1 MRARHS
7 AVKDRQLAHRALPT
21 VTLSFALLAA
31 WDVGARL
38 SGLREIQ
45 LPSPSC
51 IVQVGLLQLPLIADH
66 IILISSS
73 RRSRTVDSVDKR
85 ANSPYL
91 GRLAA
96 RYRTC
101 GFAHRAG
108 QFTCVY
114 PL

>member
-21 VTLSFALLAA
+21 VALSLALLAA

-45 LPSPSC
+45 LPSPSR

-66 IILISSS
+66 AGATLQVALIGLALA
-73 RRSRTVDSVDKR
+73 VAVGAALAFLMEAWPLAQR
-85 ANSPYL
+85 A
-91 GRLAA
+91 
-96 RYRTC
+96 
-101 GFAHRAG
+101 
-108 QFTCVY
+108 VY
-114 PL
+114 PLLVV